1 MNRLTEIDLSGFK
14 TIKELKNFK
23 LNKINIMIGANGS
36 GKSNFITFFKLLN
49 WMTGG
54 SGNLKT
60 FIASGGGASSF
71 LFESPKKTKHIVAK
85 LSFQTDQGENEYC
98 MSLSYAAMDTLIFA
112 QEQLRFS
119 KSVFSEQ
126 TSWNSLNTGHSET
139 GLIEASCNENATAK
153 AILQLLRQCS
163 AYQFHDTSNEAAIKQ
178 IQSVTDNVFLRADG
192 GNLASYLLWMREF
205 NFLEYSNI
213 VSTLQLIAPF
223 FDDFILEPNGHSI
236 ILRWRERN
244 SDTVFGPHQAS
255 DGTLRTMA
263 LITLLLQPEEKRPA
277 VIIIDEPELGL
288 HPSALNI
295 VSGLIKSAATKS
307 QIILATQSP
316 AFIDYF
322 TPEDIIVVER
332 SGRESTFKRLSENEL
347 KEWLDDYS
355 IAELWEKN
363 VIGGRP

>member
-1 MNRLTEIDLSGFK
+1 MNRLTKIDLSGFK
-14 TIKELKNFK
+14 TIKQLKNFE
-23 LNKINIMIGANGS
+23 LSKINIMIGANGS
-36 GKSNFITFFKLLN
+36 GKSYFITFFKLLN

-54 SGNLKT
+54 SGNLKI
-60 FIASGGGASSF
+60 FIAAGGGASSF

-98 MSLSYAAMDTLIFA
+98 MTLSYAAMDTLIFVE
-112 QEQLRFS
+112 EQFRFS
-119 KSVFSEQ
+119 KTVFSTQ
-126 TSWNSLNTGHSET
+126 APWKSLGAGHGET
-139 GLIEASCNENATAK
+139 GLIQEAHNENATAK
-153 AILQLLRQCS
+153 AILQLLRQCM
-163 AYQFHDTSNEAAIKQ
+163 AYQFHDTSDEAKIKQ
-178 IQSVTDNVFLRADG
+178 IQSVSDNVFFKADG
-192 GNLASYLLWMREF
+192 GNLASYLLWMRESHH
-205 NFLEYSNI
+205 LEYSNI

-223 FDDFILEPNGHSI
+223 FDDFILEPDGYNV

-295 VSGLIKSAATKS
+295 ISGLIKSAATKS
-307 QIILATQSP
+307 QIFFATQSP

-322 TPEDIIVVER
+322 VPEDIIVVER
-332 SGRESTFKRLSENEL
+332 SAQESTFKRLSEVEL
-347 KEWLDDYS
+347 KDWLDDYS
-355 IAELWEKN
+355 IAELWEEN